1 MEKLAQIG
9 SQLLNYFFSKG
20 FFIISSSH
28 CFFYPF
34 QVAIAS
40 DSGIAPIRSVFILSG
55 FMQPLSSEIRPIAFS
70 SEAIE

>member
-1 MEKLAQIG
+1 M
-9 SQLLNYFFSKG
+9 N
-20 FFIISSSH
+20 SSSH

-40 DSGIAPIRSVFILSG
+40 DSGIAPIRSVFILLDLS
-55 FMQPLSSEIRPIAFS
+55 QPLSSEIRPIAFS